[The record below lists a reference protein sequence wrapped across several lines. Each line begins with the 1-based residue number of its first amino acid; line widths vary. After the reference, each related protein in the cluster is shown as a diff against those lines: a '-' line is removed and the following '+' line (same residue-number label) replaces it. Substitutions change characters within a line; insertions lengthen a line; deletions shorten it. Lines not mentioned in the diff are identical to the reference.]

1 MKRQKINVY
10 YMIQLFNVL
19 KTILDINNHKVINV
33 LVNVKKI
40 NFGIII
46 ILI

>member
-1 MKRQKINVY
+1 
-10 YMIQLFNVL
+10 MIQLFNVL

-40 NFGIII
+40 NFGTII

>member
-1 MKRQKINVY
+1 
-10 YMIQLFNVL
+10 MIQLFSVL

-40 NFGIII
+40 NFGTII

>member
-1 MKRQKINVY
+1 
-10 YMIQLFNVL
+10 MIQLFNVL